1 MKTTQIMLAGAFAA
15 WLAACGGS
23 SSLPTP
29 VGPTPVTPTPTAP
42 APVVP
47 AGGNSL
53 SGTWSGTGS
62 DSFSPELV
70 TLTITQSDAAIAGTA
85 EINAV
90 DPGDGTCGSCHK
102 VKSGTLTGT
111 VAGGSL
117 TMSIK
122 FPAGGDVPAP
132 ICDAQFNAT
141 AVRVDGR
148 ITGTYTGSD
157 TCEGTY
163 SNGVIDLTRQ

>member
-1 MKTTQIMLAGAFAA
+1 MKTTQMMLAGACAA
-15 WLAACGGS
+15 WLAACGGTS
-23 SSLPTP
+23 SSPTP
-29 VGPTPVTPTPTAP
+29 VAP

-47 AGGNSL
+47 AAGNSL
-53 SGTWSGTGS
+53 TGTWSGMGS
-62 DSFSPELV
+62 DSFSPELI
-70 TLTITQSDAAIAGTA
+70 TLMITQSDVAISGTA

-90 DPGDGTCGSCHK
+90 NPSDGTCGSCHK
-102 VKSGTLTGT
+102 VKNGMLTGT
-111 VAGGSL
+111 VAGGTV

-132 ICDAQFNAT
+132 ICDAEFNAT
-141 AVRVDGR
+141 AVLVDRR

-163 SNGVIDLTRQ
+163 ANGVIDLTQR